1 MAVAFSGL
9 LLAGLTVAGLY
20 RGQEVA
26 QAAAEWSSREGDSV
40 ALGDS
45 ATPALARA
53 PMLTEDT
60 SKAVGLSMPE
70 KPFPDQRKP
79 PCNRNGEV
87 EIRGGCW
94 YRLGD
99 ATLPCR
105 ESAYEW
111 KKACYV
117 PSELPRRQPTSHPP

>member
-9 LLAGLTVAGLY
+9 LLAGLTVAWLY

-26 QAAAEWSSREGDSV
+26 QAAAERRSREGKSV

-45 ATPALARA
+45 AIPVRELASI
-53 PMLTEDT
+53 PTENR
-60 SKAVGLSMPE
+60 KKGVGLPMPE
-70 KPFPDQRKP
+70 TPFPDQRKP

-87 EIRGGCW
+87 ELRGGCW
-94 YRLGD
+94 FVLRD
-99 ATLPCR
+99 ATPPCS